1 MALRLWELGGG
12 NSEVRVPASSPKM
25 TWREN
30 FADKL
35 FVVDVDDDV
44 VVVVLFL
51 FSLMLLLTFILS
63 LLLQMSEKFRPDAT
77 KKEKADFLT
86 SKREKKTFDAG
97 KRLFWL
103 CYHKLF

>member
-35 FVVDVDDDV
+35 FVVDVDVDDDV
-44 VVVVLFL
+44 VVVVLLL
-51 FSLMLLLTFILS
+51 FSLLLLLTFILS
-63 LLLQMSEKFRPDAT
+63 LLLQMSEKFRSDAT
-77 KKEKADFLT
+77 KKRK
-86 SKREKKTFDAG
+86 S
-97 KRLFWL
+97 
-103 CYHKLF
+103 